1 MSTSATN
8 PPAGTPSDQRV
19 HVSRWS
25 CTTGSNVQSR
35 GVVIV
40 ESGEHQWAGTAEG
53 NGAVDALF
61 GAVDRALRDVL
72 TGHPRL
78 LSYDVHA
85 MAEGPD
91 AEGSVTVRIAPP
103 SAAEGAR
110 AEGTYSGTAQSAN
123 IIAASVEAY
132 IEAINGLLAEVHWAG
147 AAEAAGNRRKG
158 RGDKA
163 AQPVAEF
170 DKEAARH
177 DTSAWFE
184 R

>member
-1 MSTSATN
+1 MT
-8 PPAGTPSDQRV
+8 TPSTDPATASTRDQGI
-19 HVSRWS
+19 HLARWS

-35 GVVIV
+35 GVVVV
-40 ESGEHQWAGTAEG
+40 ESGEHRWEATAEG

-61 GAVDRALRDVL
+61 GAVDSALHEVL

-78 LSYDVHA
+78 LSYEVKA
-85 MAEGPD
+85 LAEGPD

-103 SAAEGAR
+103 SAAGGAR
-110 AEGTYSGTAQSAN
+110 AEGEYTGTSQSAN
-123 IIAASVEAY
+123 IIAASIEAY
-132 IEAINGLLAEVHWAG
+132 IEAINELLAEVHWAG
-147 AAEAAGNRRKG
+147 AAEAAGSRRK

-163 AQPVAEF
+163 AQPGAEF
-170 DKEAARH
+170 DEDAARH